1 MLPVVRITI
10 IVIIISAG
18 IITIPVKVVEITDRT
33 ITRVEAENLI
43 KTALRSRLSKRKSA
57 MRM

>member
-43 KTALRSRLSKRKSA
+43 KTA
-57 MRM
+57 